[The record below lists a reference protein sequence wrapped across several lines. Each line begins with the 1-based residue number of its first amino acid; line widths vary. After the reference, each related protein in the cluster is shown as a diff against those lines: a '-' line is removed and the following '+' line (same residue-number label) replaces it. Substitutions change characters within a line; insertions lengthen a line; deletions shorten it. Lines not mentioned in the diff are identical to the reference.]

1 MKHLNHL
8 SRSQLEELILQ
19 NQKMRE
25 LLQEW
30 PARKLMMSYEK
41 DWNLKRE
48 QFFLEHPPLDFIDK
62 VSEKE

>member
-1 MKHLNHL
+1 MKNSSQI

-30 PARKLMMSYEK
+30 PARKLMMGYEK

-48 QFFLEHPPLDFIDK
+48 EFFLKHPKLTIDQAA
-62 VSEKE
+62 EKE